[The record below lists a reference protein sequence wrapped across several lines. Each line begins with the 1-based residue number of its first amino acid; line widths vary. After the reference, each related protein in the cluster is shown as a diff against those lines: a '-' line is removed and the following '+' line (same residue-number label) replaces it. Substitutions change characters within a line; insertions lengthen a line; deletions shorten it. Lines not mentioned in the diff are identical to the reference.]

1 MRRMETVELTN
12 MCMLQSP
19 EGDILMQRRTG
30 NWPGY
35 ALPGGHVEYGE
46 AMTDAVKREVFE
58 ETGLTIHAPQLCGVK
73 EWMQEDGSRY
83 LVMLYRASRYE
94 GTLASSDEGEVR
106 WVSRKELAQLPLS
119 SGMQETLRVF
129 LDESVSELWLDRE
142 HAYQP
147 VMK

>member
-19 EGDILMQRRTG
+19 EGDILMQLRTG
-30 NWPGY
+30 DWPGY

-46 AMTDAVKREVFE
+46 AMVDAVKREVYE

-73 EWMQEDGSRY
+73 EWMREDGSRY
-83 LVMLYRASRYE
+83 LVLLYRASRYE
-94 GTLASSDEGEVR
+94 GTLAASDEGEVR
-106 WVSRKELAQLPLS
+106 WVSLQELATLPLS
-119 SGMQETLRVF
+119 RGMQETLRVF